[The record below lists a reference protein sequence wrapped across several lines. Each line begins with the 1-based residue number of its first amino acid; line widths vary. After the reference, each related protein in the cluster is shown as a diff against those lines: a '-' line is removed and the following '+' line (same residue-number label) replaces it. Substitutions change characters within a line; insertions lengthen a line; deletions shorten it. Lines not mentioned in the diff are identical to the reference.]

1 MVVACEVR
9 SVGKWAT
16 AFAGLAG
23 TSMLLIS
30 VACWALVWAQQQGLP
45 ESVMNEVVNPSSLPV
60 GRYQFVVEWE
70 AEKDFAHKIGR
81 KVEDPDASGN
91 AAWEVRV
98 GEDTP
103 NAHALFG
110 PYAKVAPGDYIAFFR
125 IKLLDEPVRDFAFE
139 LDACVDYGRR
149 ILNSVEVADLDLV
162 QGKFIQIPL
171 AFRSPGGPLECRVF
185 WRGNVS
191 VRIDKVTLF
200 RVEGVSIEQLIRRA
214 PQPKPT
220 GEPKDLTYHFEPRPF
235 PELFPRSKPPA
246 QKLLVADLRPL
257 PADWQFLLFTLQG
270 LVNRQK
276 PQIYFL
282 FNPTDEL
289 WLDWLQKRGWVK
301 ETEKVPDARALL
313 SRFRSFVKGMVVYDP
328 LLPATKN
335 VATMLCGGEDA
346 VAASPRLAKDL
357 NLPVIADLRDRWRTN
372 AEAYEWAFKNLYGS
386 GDEGRGTSKPKL
398 NHHVI
403 ACAYPDHIGMRDYF
417 VQHRIF
423 IFWISGPVDGARQG
437 GDPNAEVRLMEKLFA
452 QMPVNIPV
460 MSYPWAGQD
469 VGIGEG
475 PGVTLF
481 SEFGKFLVGSI
492 NCTNLSVH
500 SGIVIP
506 RLRQK
511 PAPPPPK
518 LQPDKVYYSFIISD
532 GDNLPVLTIGNFPQ
546 LWQSPVRGKL
556 PFGWTIS
563 PSAIMLIPA
572 VADYY
577 YATAT
582 QNDYFLGAVSGIG
595 YCYPDHYGKR
605 FREPDR
611 KRVFDEFLDLTADY
625 MQRMDLREL
634 WIMGITRPEL
644 IRRYAE
650 KISTHRTLRSAI
662 GTNLRALFV
671 DYGRRLTDPNSV
683 TYPTANNVAV
693 FHAVTGWREE
703 DTREERINRMVNE
716 IKAMTP
722 TTRPAFLH
730 VFVWNWGFDLEM
742 LSEVAKRLGSEYV
755 PVRPDHLAL
764 LYREW
769 LAQQKLL
776 VRTLTQIVAVE
787 ETPVSFGMSVF
798 NALVKPAEVGLSV
811 VSGLKEVKV
820 IPSKAKIAVSEEKE
834 FTVVGVPTGEQVRIR
849 LSNGSIVKQVEV
861 PLEQLSQSELAAPLP
876 KGLVLKFAAKF
887 EAEHLAHLSGELR
900 QDERASGKAVW
911 VAERNRAKIGH
922 IVYGPYAP
930 FEAGRYI
937 ALFRLKRLSEGE
949 GFIAT
954 VDSCVGGG
962 SPVTAEKRIT
972 AEQLPIGQFRLVPL
986 EFAHPGGP
994 VETRVFWTGQ
1004 ADLAVDFVALFKV
1017 EK

>member
-1 MVVACEVR
+1 MAVACEVR
-9 SVGKWAT
+9 SVGKWTT

-23 TSMLLIS
+23 TSMLLICI
-30 VACWALVWAQQQGLP
+30 ACWALVWAQQQGLP

-60 GRYQFVVEWE
+60 GRYQFVAEWE

-81 KVEDPDASGN
+81 KVEDPDASNG

-98 GEDTP
+98 SEDTP
-103 NAHALFG
+103 DAHALFG

-149 ILNSVEVADLDLV
+149 ILNSVEVADLNLV
-162 QGKFIQIPL
+162 QGKFVQIPL

-200 RVEGVSIEQLIRRA
+200 RVEGVRIEQLIYRA
-214 PQPKPT
+214 PQPKPV
-220 GEPKDLTYHFEPRPF
+220 GELKDLPYYSEPRPF

-289 WLDWLQKRGWVK
+289 WLDWLQKRGWIK
-301 ETEKVPDARALL
+301 ATEKVPDARALL
-313 SRFRSFVKGMVVYDP
+313 SRFRSLVKGTVVYDP
-328 LLPATKN
+328 LLPVTKN
-335 VATMLCGGEDA
+335 VATMLCGVEDA
-346 VAASPRLAKDL
+346 VAVSPRLAKDL
-357 NLPVIADLRDRWRTN
+357 NLPVIADLRDRWQNN
-372 AEAYEWAFKNLYGS
+372 AEAYEWAFKNLWA
-386 GDEGRGTSKPKL
+386 KL

-423 IFWISGPVDGARQG
+423 IFWISGPIDGARRG
-437 GDPNAEVRLMEKLFA
+437 GDPNAEVQLMEKLFA

-500 SGIVIP
+500 SGIIIP

-532 GDNLPVLTIGNFPQ
+532 GDNLPVLTIFNFPQ
-546 LWQSPVRGKL
+546 LWKSPVRGKL
-556 PFGWTIS
+556 PLGWTIS

-582 QNDYFLGAVSGIG
+582 PNDYFLGAVSGIG

-634 WIMGITRPEL
+634 WIMGITHPEL

-650 KISTHRTLRSAI
+650 KISSHRTQHSALS
-662 GTNLRALFV
+662 TNLRALFV

-683 TYPTANNVAV
+683 TYPTAHNVAV
-693 FHAVTGWREE
+693 FHAITGWREE
-703 DTREERINRMVNE
+703 DNREERITRMVNE
-716 IKAMTP
+716 ISAMTP
-722 TTRPAFLH
+722 PTRPAFLH

-742 LSEVAKRLGSEYV
+742 LNEVAKRLGSEYV
-755 PVRPDHLAL
+755 LVRPDHLAL
-764 LYREW
+764 LYRDW
-769 LAQQKLL
+769 LSQQKLL
-776 VRTLTQIVAVE
+776 ARTLTRIMAVE
-787 ETPVSFGMSVF
+787 ETPIAFKVSVF
-798 NALVKPAEVGLSV
+798 NALGKPAEVGLSV

-820 IPSKAKIAVSEEKE
+820 IPTKAKIGTSEEKE
-834 FTVVGVPTGEQVRIR
+834 FTVVGIPIGERVRLR
-849 LSNGSIVKQVEV
+849 LSNGSIAKQVEV
-861 PLEQLSQSELAAPLP
+861 PLEQLPQSELAVPLH
-876 KGLVLKFAAKF
+876 KGLGLKFVAKF
-887 EAEHLAHLSGELR
+887 EAEQLFHLSGELG
-900 QDERASGKAVW
+900 QDEQASGKAVW
-911 VAERNRAKIGH
+911 IAERNRAKTGH
-922 IVYGPYAP
+922 IVFGPYVP

-937 ALFRLKRLSEGE
+937 AFFRLKRLSEGE
-949 GFIAT
+949 GVVAT
-954 VDSCVGGG
+954 LDSCVGGG
-962 SPVTAEKRIT
+962 SPITAEKQVS
-972 AEQLPIGQFRLVPL
+972 AKQLPAGQFRLVPL
-986 EFAHPGGP
+986 EFVHPGDS

-1017 EK
+1017 EAESEIKRAIR

>member
-1 MVVACEVR
+1 M
-9 SVGKWAT
+9 GKWAT
-16 AFAGLAG
+16 AFAGLLS
-23 TSMLLIS
+23 TSIFAIC

-60 GRYQFVVEWE
+60 GHYQFVAEWE

-81 KVEDPDASGN
+81 KVEDQDASNG
-91 AAWEVRV
+91 AAWDVRV
-98 GEDTP
+98 GEDAP
-103 NAHALFG
+103 NNHALFG
-110 PYAKVAPGDYIAFFR
+110 PYANIPPGDYIAFFR
-125 IKLLDEPVRDFAFE
+125 IKLLDEPVRDFAFD

-149 ILNSVEVADLDLV
+149 VLNSVEVADLDLV
-162 QGKFIQIPL
+162 RGKFVQIPL
-171 AFRSPGGPLECRVF
+171 AFRLTGSPLECRVF

-200 RVEGVSIEQLIRRA
+200 RVEGTSIDRLIYRA
-214 PQPKPT
+214 PQPNPS
-220 GEPKDLTYHFEPRPF
+220 GEPKDLPYYSEPRPF

-246 QKLLVADLRPL
+246 QKLLVADLRSL

-289 WLDWLQKRGWVK
+289 WLDWLQKRGWIK
-301 ETEKVPDARALL
+301 ATEKVPDARDLL
-313 SRFRSFVKGMVVYDP
+313 TRFRSFVKGMVIYDP

-335 VATMLCGGEDA
+335 VATMVCGVEDA

-372 AEAYEWAFKNLYGS
+372 AEAYEWAFKNLWA
-386 GDEGRGTSKPKL
+386 KL

-423 IFWISGPVDGARQG
+423 IFWISGPVDGAKRG

-452 QMPVNIPV
+452 QMPINIPV

-500 SGIVIP
+500 SGIAIP

-518 LQPDKVYYSFIISD
+518 LQPDKVYYAFIISD
-532 GDNLPVLTIGNFPQ
+532 GDNLPVLTIFNFPQ

-572 VADYY
+572 IVDYY

-582 QNDYFLGAVSGIG
+582 PNDYFLGAVSGIG

-611 KRVFDEFLDLTADY
+611 KRVFDEFLELTADY

-634 WIMGITRPEL
+634 WIMGITHPEL

-650 KISTHRTLRSAI
+650 KISTHRTLHSAL

-683 TYPTANNVAV
+683 TYPTAHNVAV
-693 FHAVTGWREE
+693 FHAITGWREE
-703 DTREERINRMVNE
+703 DSREERITRMVNE
-716 IKAMTP
+716 IREMTP

-742 LSEVAKRLGSEYV
+742 LNEVAKRLGSEYV

-769 LAQQKLL
+769 LTQQKLL
-776 VRTLTQIVAVE
+776 VRTPPRIVVVE
-787 ETPVSFGMSVF
+787 GTPISFTVNAF
-798 NALVKPAEVGLSV
+798 NALGKIAEVALSV
-811 VSGLKEVKV
+811 IGGLE
-820 IPSKAKIAVSEEKE
+820 KAKVSPARLRIEASDEGN
-834 FTVVGVPTGEQVRIR
+834 FTVAGIPVGERVRIR
-849 LSNGSIVKQVEV
+849 LSSSSIEKQVEI
-861 PLEQLSQSELAAPLP
+861 PLEQLPQDELAAQLP
-876 KGLVLKFAAKF
+876 RGLVLEFAAKF
-887 EAEHLAHLSGELR
+887 EAENLAHLSGELR
-900 QDERASGKAVW
+900 RDEQASNKAVW
-911 VAERNRAKIGH
+911 VAERKRAKIGH

-930 FEAGRYI
+930 LEVGRYI

-949 GFIAT
+949 GIVAV

-962 SPVTAEKRIT
+962 SPITAEKQVS
-972 AEQLPIGQFRLVPL
+972 ANQLPVGQFRLIPL
-986 EFAHPGGP
+986 EFVHPGGS

-1017 EK
+1017 EAGSQ